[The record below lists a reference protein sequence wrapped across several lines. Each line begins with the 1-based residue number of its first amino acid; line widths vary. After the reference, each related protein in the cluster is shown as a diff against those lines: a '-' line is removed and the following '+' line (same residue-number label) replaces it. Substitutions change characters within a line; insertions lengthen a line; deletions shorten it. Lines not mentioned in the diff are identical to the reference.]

1 MASFVYASISSSLT
15 PPCLRARVARFKT
28 LEALRSSSRHVVAG
42 ISHIG
47 SLQAQRAV
55 QTRCQHHSQV
65 LQGHSFAGLSN
76 KRCVCSRRAP
86 FLSVFI
92 YQTVDGQRKCPAKW
106 PAKMSLVLLAMITD
120 GSYPTRSRFMGGLTA
135 SMYPVFPILGV
146 FRLKGQPKRDG
157 SIIVRSCKASQSP
170 VYPIRDA
177 FLAVN
182 HASCPSF
189 SSSVPRQWGESALK
203 TSRLPGAL
211 SPSWQDRGCTL
222 PQLGAGDNR
231 PIRSNTPWNN
241 RRGTD
246 ISDN

>member
-1 MASFVYASISSSLT
+1 M
-15 PPCLRARVARFKT
+15 RARRTIEDYETEGRRFYRLAEGHPAARLMDLADVF
-28 LEALRSSSRHVVAG
+28 ALLRENFTSARKPLAFIASRYLH
-42 ISHIG
+42 SK
-47 SLQAQRAV
+47 R
-55 QTRCQHHSQV
+55 HH
-65 LQGHSFAGLSN
+65 LFGPLSN
-76 KRCVCSRRAP
+76 TDERTLNPS
-86 FLSVFI
+86 
-92 YQTVDGQRKCPAKW
+92 
-106 PAKMSLVLLAMITD
+106 ITD
-120 GSYPTRSRFMGGLTA
+120 SYEPG
-135 SMYPVFPILGV
+135 FPILGV
-146 FRLKGQPKRDG
+146 FRLNGQPNRDNG
-157 SIIVRSCKASQSP
+157 MIFGSCKASQSP

-177 FLAVN
+177 ILAVN